1 MGIITAATA
10 LTVGAIAAGT
20 AATASVVGGAIQSG
34 QEHKAMRT
42 ARTAKEAAA
51 FKVKELQDA
60 RQDIINPFAGVTDL
74 SSMAKDLTGMMS
86 NPFESLGV
94 ATKAAEMQAEE
105 ADISLANTLD
115 LLRAT
120 GASAGGAT
128 ALVQAALAS
137 KKGVSASIEQQ
148 EATNQKLRAQGQA
161 ALTQAKVNEQ
171 QRLQG
176 VAISEGQRTQQADA
190 QGKLF
195 EFNAQEDRDNSD
207 ISYNIAKETGGAQR
221 EAAARA
227 RRDDATAGIFTGL
240 GSVASGVAS
249 SAFTAGL
256 SGNLPTTKTPPPPP
270 PPQKSS
276 GAGMPSDRRLKK
288 NIKLI
293 GFSKSGLNIYAFE
306 YIDKAFG
313 TGVWQG
319 VMSDEAPKSAV
330 IKHKDGYDW
339 VNYSKLDVTFKQI

>member
-1 MGIITAATA
+1 MAVITAATA

-42 ARTAKEAAA
+42 ARNAKEAAA

-60 RQDIINPFAGVTDL
+60 RQDIINPYAGVTDL

-171 QRLQG
+171 QRLQS

-249 SAFTAGL
+249 TAFTAGL
-256 SGNLPTTKTPPPPP
+256 SGNLPTTTKTPP

-276 GAGMPSDRRLKK
+276 GGGMPSDRRLKK

-319 VMSDEAPKSAV
+319 VMSDEAPESAV